1 MNLSINLNKIALL
14 RNARG
19 EDSPSLLYFANQA
32 LKHDIAGLTLHPRPD
47 LRHIKPDDVHLLKK
61 IVEDEGKLLNIEGN
75 PLEAKSDNF
84 PGYCEIIE
92 EAKPYQATL
101 VPDDSSQITSDHGWQ
116 SSQKDLLSSCA
127 ERIKPNVAVLSIFI
141 DSDIKN
147 LAELISSN
155 INAIE
160 IFTGP
165 YAKAFATGKQN
176 LIDDELSR
184 IENISLQAKDLGL
197 QVNAGHDLDLNNLK
211 PLVKLNLIDEVSIGH
226 AIIGD
231 SLKNGFNTTINN
243 YLEIING

>member
-127 ERIKPNVAVLSIFI
+127 ERIKPNVAVLSIFV
-141 DSDIKN
+141 DSDTEN
-147 LAELISSN
+147 LAELISSD

-176 LIDDELSR
+176 LIDDQLR
-184 IENISLQAKDLGL
+184 KIEKISQQAKDLGL

-211 PLVKLNLIDEVSIGH
+211 PLVKLKLIDEVSIGH

-231 SLKNGFNTTINN
+231 SLINGFNTTINN

>member
-32 LKHDIAGLTLHPRPD
+32 LKHDIAGLTLHPRLD
-47 LRHIKPDDVHLLKK
+47 LRHIKPDDVYLLKK

-75 PLEAKSDNF
+75 PLEARRDNF

-116 SSQKDLLSSCA
+116 SSRKDVLNSCA
-127 ERIKPNVAVLSIFI
+127 ARIKPNVSVLSIFV
-141 DSDIKN
+141 DSDTEN
-147 LAELISSN
+147 LVELISSD

-176 LIDDELSR
+176 LIDEELKR
-184 IENISLQAKDLGL
+184 IEKISLQAKDLGL
-197 QVNAGHDLDLNNLK
+197 QVNAGHDLDINNLK
-211 PLVKLNLIDEVSIGH
+211 PLVKLKLIDEVSIGH

-231 SLKNGFNTTINN
+231 SLINGFNTTINN

>member
-19 EDSPSLLYFANQA
+19 EDSPSLQYFANQA

-47 LRHIKPDDVHLLKK
+47 LRHIKPDDVYLLKK

-75 PLEAKSDNF
+75 PLEARRDNF

-116 SSQKDLLSSCA
+116 SSQKDLLTSCA
-127 ERIKPNVAVLSIFI
+127 ARIKPNVAVLSIFV
-141 DSDIKN
+141 DSDTEN
-147 LAELISSN
+147 LAELISSD

-176 LIDDELSR
+176 LIDNELKR
-184 IENISLQAKDLGL
+184 IEKISLQAKDLGL

-231 SLKNGFNTTINN
+231 SLINGFNTTINN

>member
-47 LRHIKPDDVHLLKK
+47 LRHIKPHDVYLLKK

-75 PLEAKSDNF
+75 PLEAKRDKF

-116 SSQKDLLSSCA
+116 SSQIEVLTSCA
-127 ERIKPNVAVLSIFI
+127 ARIKPNVAVLSIFV
-141 DSDIKN
+141 DSDTEN
-147 LAELISSN
+147 LAELISSD

-165 YAKAFATGKQN
+165 YAKAFATGNQN
-176 LIDDELSR
+176 LIDDELR
-184 IENISLQAKDLGL
+184 KVEKISLQAKDLGL
-197 QVNAGHDLDLNNLK
+197 QVNAGHDLDYNNLK
-211 PLVKLNLIDEVSIGH
+211 PLVKLKLIDEVSIGH

-231 SLKNGFNTTINN
+231 SLINGFNTTINN

>member
-32 LKHDIAGLTLHPRPD
+32 LKHDIVGLTLHPRPD
-47 LRHIKPDDVHLLKK
+47 LRHIKPDDVYLLKN

-75 PLEAKSDNF
+75 PIETIRDSF

-92 EAKPYQATL
+92 KAQPYQATL
-101 VPDDSSQITSDHGWQ
+101 VPDDSSQITPDHGWQ
-116 SSQKDLLSSCA
+116 STQKEVLTSCA
-127 ERIKPNVAVLSIFI
+127 ERIKPNVTMLSIFV
-141 DSDIKN
+141 DSDTEN
-147 LAELISSN
+147 LAELISSD

-160 IFTGP
+160 VFTGP
-165 YAKAFATGKQN
+165 YAKAFASGKQD
-176 LIDDELSR
+176 LIDDELR
-184 IENISLQAKDLGL
+184 KIESISLQAKDLGI

-231 SLKNGFNTTINN
+231 SLINGFNTTITN
-243 YLEIING
+243 YLETING

>member
-1 MNLSINLNKIALL
+1 M
-14 RNARG
+14 
-19 EDSPSLLYFANQA
+19 
-32 LKHDIAGLTLHPRPD
+32 HPRPD
-47 LRHIKPDDVHLLKK
+47 LRHIKPDDVYFLKK

-75 PLEAKSDNF
+75 PLEAKRDNF

-116 SSQKDLLSSCA
+116 SSQKDVLTNYA
-127 ERIKPNVAVLSIFI
+127 ERIKPNVSVLSIFV
-141 DSDIKN
+141 DSDTEN
-147 LAELISSN
+147 LAELISPD

-176 LIDDELSR
+176 LIGDELRR
-184 IENISLQAKDLGL
+184 IEKISLQARDLGL
-197 QVNAGHDLDLNNLK
+197 HVNAGHDLDLTNLQ

-226 AIIGD
+226 AIISD
-231 SLKNGFNTTINN
+231 SLINGFNTTINN

>member
-1 MNLSINLNKIALL
+1 ML
-14 RNARG
+14 R
-19 EDSPSLLYFANQA
+19 
-32 LKHDIAGLTLHPRPD
+32 KT
-47 LRHIKPDDVHLLKK
+47 
-61 IVEDEGKLLNIEGN
+61 VEDKGKLLNIEGN
-75 PLEAKSDNF
+75 PLEARRDNF

-116 SSQKDLLSSCA
+116 SSQKDVLTSCA
-127 ERIKPNVAVLSIFI
+127 ARIKPNVFVLSIFV
-141 DSDIKN
+141 DSDTEN
-147 LAELISSN
+147 LAELISSD

-176 LIDDELSR
+176 LIDDQLR
-184 IENISLQAKDLGL
+184 KIEKISLQAKDLGL

-211 PLVKLNLIDEVSIGH
+211 PLVKLKLIDEVSIGH

-231 SLKNGFNTTINN
+231 SLINGFNTTINN